1 MMRIQ
6 IFVIFI
12 LWIVT
17 LPYGRAQSKYDYT
30 WILGYEFTTF
40 DKGGF
45 DDAAEGM
52 ILNFNQSPPLLNKK
66 PIPNGLWSSAV
77 LSNSET
83 GQLMFYTNGCR
94 IFNKNH
100 ETMTGGDSINPGVQF
115 TYFCNEG
122 PSSYYSDFNG
132 NLALPWPGTLNKN
145 KYILFTRPK
154 NLSSPS
160 IEKILYHI
168 IDMDTSDS
176 LGRVIQKNV
185 EIFKSNELALISL
198 QACKHQNGRDWW
210 ILFWERHRP
219 EYHVLL
225 LDENGPR
232 YSHSANIGSVGPSSI
247 GQACFSPDGSQYI
260 WFDHTKGLVLYD
272 FDRETGTLS
281 RPRHKIILPYY
292 QYGDGGVSF
301 SPSGRFVYLS
311 ARQELFQLDTW
322 EEDFEQAFTL
332 IDTIHFVTYVGI
344 PLDFSNSMLAPD
356 CKIYISTSF
365 TWFFYHVI
373 HHPDEKGAGCGLKK
387 MDLELPW
394 PNSNSAVPNMVHYR
408 MDEEEICDR
417 SLTSLFPE
425 EWYQS
430 KKVKI
435 YPNPA
440 YDRLHIEAEGDVTI
454 NMINIAGE
462 TVVRTSVIDKS
473 SIDISTLPAG
483 VYFVRIEGPAYLHPQ
498 VNKLIKL

>member
-6 IFVIFI
+6 IFVIII

-17 LPYGRAQSKYDYT
+17 LPYGRSQSKYDYT
-30 WILGYEFTTF
+30 WILGYNYGSAL
-40 DKGGF
+40 DGGYNN
-45 DDAAEGM
+45 AAEGM
-52 ILNFNQSPPLLNKK
+52 ILRFDQSPPTIEKK
-66 PIPNGLWSSAV
+66 AIAYGMLDISVMSHPISG
-77 LSNSET
+77 E
-83 GQLMFYTNGCR
+83 LMFYTNGCR
-94 IFNKNH
+94 IMNKNH
-100 ETMTGGDSINPGVQF
+100 ETMAGGDSINPGVQF

-122 PSSYYSDFNG
+122 PSSYYSNFNG
-132 NLALPWPGTLNKN
+132 NLALPWPGVQNKN

-154 NLSSPS
+154 DLSVPAMH
-160 IEKILYHI
+160 KLLYHT
-168 IDMDTSDS
+168 IDMDTPDS
-176 LGRVIQKNV
+176 LGMVVQKNV

-198 QACKHQNGRDWW
+198 QACKHQNGTDWW
-210 ILFWERHRP
+210 ILFWERHQP

-232 YSHSANIGSVGPSSI
+232 YSHSATIGSVGPSSI

-292 QYGDGGVSF
+292 QYGFGGVSF

-322 EEDFEQAFTL
+322 EEDFDQAFTL
-332 IDTIHFVTYVGI
+332 IDTIHFVTHVGI
-344 PLDFSNSMLAPD
+344 PLNFSNSMLAPD
-356 CKIYISTSF
+356 CKIYISTDF

-373 HHPDEKGAGCGLKK
+373 HHPDEKGPACGLKK

-394 PNSNSAVPNMVHYR
+394 PNDNGAVCNMVHYR

-425 EWYQS
+425 EWYLS

-440 YDRLHIEAEGDVTI
+440 YDRLYIEAEGDVTI

-462 TVVRTSVIDKS
+462 TVLRTSVIDKN

-483 VYFVRIEGPAYLHPQ
+483 VYFVRIEGADYTHPQ